1 MEQKQN
7 KVYRWLRSK
16 EFAIIVLQNLI
27 FALITG
33 LILASFQVLIQNQQ
47 NQKARKESISRVDV
61 SMLTS
66 QRDEFTKKMSQYF
79 LLLYQ
84 LAGKV
89 KEADSKTAITEIRED
104 CESSESNND
113 SKLIGSE
120 SCSTLYNHLTK
131 LTTYDLNSNKMILV
145 NTIEAFN
152 YSNSSTNSE
161 KVSKELDSL
170 ISDLADLNVLI
181 ADRDKFMESYD
192 DDRKFCSQNNAGSEL
207 CQALDKANQTFVSS
221 LKTINESLINAIDE
235 K

>member
-27 FALITG
+27 FAVIAG

-47 NQKARKESISRVDV
+47 NQKAREESISRVDV

-89 KEADSKTAITEIRED
+89 REANPTTEITTIRED

-113 SKLIGSE
+113 HKLIGSE
-120 SCSTLYNHLTK
+120 SCPTLYDHLTK

-145 NTIEAFN
+145 NTIKAFN
-152 YSNSSTNSE
+152 YSNSSTNSGE
-161 KVSKELDSL
+161 VSKELEIL
-170 ISDLADLNVLI
+170 ISDLAALNVLI
-181 ADRDKFMESYD
+181 ADRDKFRESYD
-192 DDRKFCSQNNAGSEL
+192 DDRRFCPQNRVNYEL
-207 CQALDKANQTFVSS
+207 CQALEKANQTFVSS
-221 LKTINESLINAIDE
+221 LKIINKSLINAINE
-235 K
+235 N